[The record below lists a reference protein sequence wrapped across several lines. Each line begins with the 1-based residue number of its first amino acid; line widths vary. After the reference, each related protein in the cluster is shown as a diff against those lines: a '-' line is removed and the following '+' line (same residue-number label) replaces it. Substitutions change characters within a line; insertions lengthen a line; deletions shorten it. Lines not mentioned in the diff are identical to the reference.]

1 MKRTKYIFSMAA
13 ASAIV
18 LSSCSKLGKLT
29 DENFTVVPTPLE
41 VIGGEV
47 PATINGTFPVKYMK
61 KKAEVT
67 VTPVLKYNGGEAVGQ
82 SATFQGEK
90 VEGNGTTIQY
100 KAGGV
105 YTMKTNFTYQEPM
118 MNSDL
123 YARFDA
129 KLGKKVVSIPE
140 VKIGYG
146 VIATSQLLS
155 RCGMTAST
163 APDAFQRI
171 MEQKQEANIKFLINQ
186 ANLRASE
193 LNTVSIKDLGKIL
206 REINDNEETRA
217 LQNIEVSAYA
227 SPDGKLSFN
236 EKLAEKRQDVSAN
249 YLKGELKK
257 IQMKADVDT
266 KFTAED
272 WDGFQELISKS
283 NLQDKDII
291 IRVLSMYKDP
301 EEREQQ
307 IRNMSAVY
315 TDIKES
321 ILPELRR
328 ARLIVNYEIIGRSD
342 DQILAQFNDDP
353 SKLSVE
359 ELVYGANKLVTDDKV
374 RQQWNETV
382 AQQYPSDYRP
392 LNNLAQQAIANG
404 QPEMAETYLKRAA
417 SINENAPEVNT
428 NLALLALKDGDIAAA
443 ESYLAKGSGSNT
455 FKEVMGNLNIAKG
468 NYTQAASDLAG
479 VASNSAAL
487 AQILAKDY
495 TSAKNTLS
503 SIKNADA
510 ITSYLQA
517 ILAAR
522 TGDAG
527 TVTSALASAIEQD
540 PTLAE
545 RAANDYEFVKYASA
559 VKSLLK

>member
-1 MKRTKYIFSMAA
+1 MKNFKFILMAA
-13 ASAIV
+13 ASVAV

-29 DENFTVVPTPLE
+29 NENFTVTPTPLE
-41 VIGGEV
+41 AIGGEV
-47 PATINGTFPVKYMK
+47 PVTINGTIPVKYMK
-61 KKAEVT
+61 KKAVVT
-67 VTPVLKYNGGEAVGQ
+67 VTPVLKYEGGEAVGQ

-90 VEGNGTTIQY
+90 VEGNATKVIY
-100 KAGGV
+100 KEGAV
-105 YTMKTNFTYQEPM
+105 YTMKNNFTYVDPM
-118 MNSDL
+118 IQSDL

-129 KLGKKVVSIPE
+129 KLGKKTVSIPE

-146 VIATSQLLS
+146 VLATSQLLN
-155 RCGMTAST
+155 RCSITGAT
-163 APDAFQRI
+163 APDAYQRI
-171 MEQKQEANIKFLINQ
+171 IAQKQEANIKFLINQ

-193 LNTVSIKDLGKIL
+193 LGTASIKDLGKIL

-227 SPDGKLSFN
+227 SPDGKLAIN

-257 IQMKADVDT
+257 IKMNADVDT

-283 NLQDKDII
+283 NLQDKDVIL
-291 IRVLSMYKDP
+291 RVLSMYQDP

-307 IRNMSAVY
+307 IRNMSEVF

-342 DQILAQFNDDP
+342 DQILEQYKQDP

-359 ELVYGANKLVTDDKV
+359 ELVYGANTLVKDEAT
-374 RQQWNETV
+374 RQQWNETI
-382 AQQYPSDYRP
+382 ARQYPSDYRAV
-392 LNNLAQQAIANG
+392 NNMAQQAIADGKNELA
-404 QPEMAETYLKRAA
+404 QSLLKQAA
-417 SINENAPEVNT
+417 NINKNAAEVNT
-428 NLALLALKDGDIAAA
+428 NLALLALKDGKVSEA
-443 ESYLAKGSGSNT
+443 EGYLAKGSGSDT

-479 VASNSAAL
+479 VKSNSAAL

-495 TSAKNTLS
+495 TSAKATLAG
-503 SIKNADA
+503 IKNADA

-522 TGDAG
+522 TGDA
-527 TVTSALASAIEQD
+527 TTLTSALANAIRLD
-540 PTLAE
+540 PTLAT
-545 RAANDYEFVKYASA
+545 RAANDLEFAKYASA
-559 VKSLLK
+559 VKSLVK

>member
-1 MKRTKYIFSMAA
+1 MKTSKFFLMAA
-13 ASAIV
+13 ASVAV

-29 DENFTVVPTPLE
+29 NENFTVTPTPLE
-41 VIGGEV
+41 AIGGEV
-47 PATINGTFPVKYMK
+47 PVTINGTIPVKYMK
-61 KKAEVT
+61 KKAVVT
-67 VTPVLKYNGGEAVGQ
+67 VTPVLKYEGGEAVGQ

-90 VEGNGTTIQY
+90 VEGNATKVFY
-100 KAGGV
+100 KEGAV
-105 YTMKTNFTYQEPM
+105 YTMKNNFTYVDPM
-118 MNSDL
+118 LQSEL

-129 KLGKKVVSIPE
+129 KLGKKTVSIPE

-146 VIATSQLLS
+146 VLATSQLLN
-155 RCGMTAST
+155 RCAISGAT
-163 APDAFQRI
+163 APDAYQRI
-171 MEQKQEANIKFLINQ
+171 IAQKQEANIKFLINQ

-193 LNTVSIKDLGKIL
+193 LGTASIKDLGKIL

-227 SPDGKLSFN
+227 SPDGKLSIN

-257 IQMKADVDT
+257 IKMNADVDT

-272 WDGFQELISKS
+272 WDGFQELVSKS
-283 NLQDKDII
+283 NLQDKDVIL
-291 IRVLSMYKDP
+291 RVLSMYKDP

-307 IRNMSAVY
+307 IRNMSEVF

-342 DQILAQFNDDP
+342 DQILEQYKQDP

-359 ELVYGANKLVTDDKV
+359 ELVYGANTLVKDNAT
-374 RQQWNETV
+374 RQQWNETI
-382 AQQYPSDYRP
+382 AQQYPSDYRAI
-392 LNNLAQQAIANG
+392 NNMAQQAIADGKNEVA
-404 QPEMAETYLKRAA
+404 QSLLKQAA
-417 SINENAPEVNT
+417 SINKSAPEVNT
-428 NLALLALKDGDIAAA
+428 NLALLALKDGKVSEA
-443 ESYLAKGSGSNT
+443 EGYLAKGSGSDT

-479 VASNSAAL
+479 VKSNSAAL

-495 TSAKNTLS
+495 TSAKTTLAG
-503 SIKNADA
+503 IKNADA

-522 TGDAG
+522 TGDAA
-527 TVTSALASAIEQD
+527 TLTSALANAIRLD
-540 PTLAE
+540 PTLAT
-545 RAANDYEFVKYASA
+545 RAAGDLEFAKYANA
-559 VKSLLK
+559 VKSLVK

>member
-1 MKRTKYIFSMAA
+1 MKTTKLLFVAA
-13 ASAIV
+13 SSAIV
-18 LSSCSKLGKLT
+18 LSSCSKLGKLSS
-29 DENFTVVPTPLE
+29 DNFNVTPTPLE
-41 VIGGEV
+41 AVGSEV
-47 PATINGTFPVKYMK
+47 PLTINGTFPVKYMK
-61 KKAEVT
+61 KKAVVT
-67 VTPVLKYNGGEAVGQ
+67 VTPVLKYQGGEAVGR

-105 YTMKTNFTYQEPM
+105 YTMKSNFTYEEPM
-118 MNSDL
+118 LKSDL

-129 KLGKKVVSIPE
+129 KLGKKTVSIPE

-155 RCGMTAST
+155 RCGMTGAT
-163 APDAFQRI
+163 APDAYQRI
-171 MEQKQEANIKFLINQ
+171 IAQKQEANIKFLINQ
-186 ANLRASE
+186 ATLRASE

-227 SPDGKLSFN
+227 SPDGSYNIN
-236 EKLAEKRQDVSAN
+236 EKLAEKRQDVSAD

-283 NLQDKDII
+283 NLQDKEII
-291 IRVLSMYKDP
+291 LRVLSMYKDP

-307 IRNMSAVY
+307 IRNMSEVF

-342 DQILAQFNDDP
+342 DQILDQYKQDP

-359 ELVYGANKLVTDDKV
+359 ELVYGANKLVTDEET
-374 RQQWNETV
+374 RRQWNETI
-382 AQQYPSDYRP
+382 ARQYPSDYRA
-392 LNNLAQQAIANG
+392 LNNMAQIAITNGQAELAQS
-404 QPEMAETYLKRAA
+404 YLKQAA
-417 SINENAPEVNT
+417 SINRNAAEVNT
-428 NLALLALKDGDIAAA
+428 NMALLALKDGDVAAA
-443 ESYLAKGSGSNT
+443 ESYLAKGSGSDT

-479 VASNSAAL
+479 VKSNSAAL

-495 TSAKNTLS
+495 TSAKATLA

-522 TGDAG
+522 TGDAN
-527 TVTSALASAIEQD
+527 TLTTALANAIKQD
-540 PTLAE
+540 ASLAA
-545 RAANDYEFVKYASA
+545 RAANDLEFEKYANA